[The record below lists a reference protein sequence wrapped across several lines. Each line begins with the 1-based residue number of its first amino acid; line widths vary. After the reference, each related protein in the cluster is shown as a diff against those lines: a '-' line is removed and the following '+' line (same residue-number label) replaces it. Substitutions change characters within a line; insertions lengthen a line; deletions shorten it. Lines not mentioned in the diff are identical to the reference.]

1 MASPPPL
8 GLPGWLARAH
18 HGSHRDAADRGPR
31 WPSSCGDGPPR
42 RSVVASSPSRVP
54 ERRRLACAGG
64 RGQLAPVPRGRGE
77 PGLSDQ
83 AGAIPPAGSGSG
95 EPNRRRRRPPPAP
108 LASHSPPQ
116 ALLLPLHVNDQRHP
130 NVASA
135 GPGCRT
141 GATVAPPSPRGGGR
155 GAPRGR
161 DGPHPRRGP
170 GPGLGHLA
178 ARLAARRARL
188 LRARATFPRA
198 PAPGPRS
205 PPPRP
210 GKCLDPPPPGRSPSG
225 RPSPH
230 WASPGRLFSF
240 LPGVT
245 GLPAFHAGPGGDLA
259 SARVSNPYIIQSVA
273 PRAEWSCTL
282 QHAEGAY
289 SEVQSPGGLKPL
301 VNGGGAGV
309 CRSSPAGAGTPSGL
323 PSAGFAG
330 AGPE

>member
-1 MASPPPL
+1 MRRGAGAARARPPRAWGARAQRPGRGYPSGGERERGTQPAPPAAPPRPPGLTFPPPSAFTPAARQRPTSPQRRL
-8 GLPGWLARAH
+8 RGAGLP
-18 HGSHRDAADRGPR
+18 HR
-31 WPSSCGDGPPR
+31 GDC
-42 RSVVASSPSRVP
+42 STA
-54 ERRRLACAGG
+54 
-64 RGQLAPVPRGRGE
+64 
-77 PGLSDQ
+77 
-83 AGAIPPAGSGSG
+83 
-95 EPNRRRRRPPPAP
+95 
-108 LASHSPPQ
+108 
-116 ALLLPLHVNDQRHP
+116 
-130 NVASA
+130 
-135 GPGCRT
+135 
-141 GATVAPPSPRGGGR
+141 VAPGGGR

-161 DGPHPRRGP
+161 DGPHPRRGPRRGP

-282 QHAEGAY
+282 QHAEGEY